1 MTTRAG
7 MVLLQI
13 NVTLYIALFYLPF
26 RILSIQLI
34 EKRRRDRINKS
45 LNDLKN
51 MIPTATERQVR
62 Q

>member
-7 MVLLQI
+7 IVLLQM